1 MSTILSLLPYWKNG
15 YQIIKR
21 RSEPGQIGQIP
32 MKKAKTNS
40 FDSSKGTKDIQT
52 HKIQLLQHLH
62 QFSSKNRPPAKKLCS
77 CKWEKLLENIKK
89 KIRLFF
95 IFLLKIYATLIPFIQ
110 RAVNV
115 NLPKQLEREG
125 KKIKKKHLLGS
136 RQIPLFIDSLLC
148 IKIL

>member
-1 MSTILSLLPYWKNG
+1 MSTILSLLSYWKNG

-62 QFSSKNRPPAKKLCS
+62 QFSSKNRPPAKKICS

-89 KIRLFF
+89 KNSTVFHFF
-95 IFLLKIYATLIPFIQ
+95 FE
-110 RAVNV
+110 
-115 NLPKQLEREG
+115 NLCNFNSFYSESCKCKFAKTTGTRR
-125 KKIKKKHLLGS
+125 KKN
-136 RQIPLFIDSLLC
+136 
-148 IKIL
+148 